1 MQLTDILSNPT
12 RIRIMQYL
20 GVHRESTTKEIAAYM
35 PDVPRRTLYRHINLL
50 VEADAIR
57 VKETRQVRG
66 GTERVLIDNQ
76 GEFLSK
82 MEPSDITNQF
92 FSNLINQFARYT
104 EQHGGDVR
112 DAYYRDAVGTGTY
125 TVILDDDEKR
135 NLLDEFV
142 EVIKKYEKNHK
153 KKYGD
158 KDVGKIRS
166 ITYISAPVD
175 QENT

>member
-1 MQLTDILSNPT
+1 MQLTEVLSNPT
-12 RIRIMQYL
+12 RMRIIQYL
-20 GVHRESTTKEIAAYM
+20 AGHKEGTAKDLAAYM

-50 VEADAIR
+50 VEVDAIR

-125 TVILDDDEKR
+125 TVILDDDETR
-135 NLLDEFV
+135 NLLDEFGK
-142 EVIKKYEKNHK
+142 VIQQYERNHK